1 MNGEPSPA
9 SRQGRTLINEQK
21 LAEAGPRAVAVASA
35 ARRAV
40 AATRSSPRAGAAER
54 PRATLLGSMHTAQ
67 RILLVRGQKVLV
79 DADLA
84 ELYGVSTKRLNQQTR
99 RNAARF
105 PPDFVFELTPR
116 EKAGVVANCNHLARL
131 RFSPA
136 LPLAFTEHGAL
147 MAASVLNTPR
157 AVEMSL
163 YVVRAFVRLRE
174 ALATHKALARKL
186 EELERAVAT
195 LDAKTDT
202 RFRETFDAIRALMA
216 QPEPKRRPI
225 GFITPEEK
233 KQRG

>member
-1 MNGEPSPA
+1 
-9 SRQGRTLINEQK
+9 
-21 LAEAGPRAVAVASA
+21 VA
-35 ARRAV
+35 
-40 AATRSSPRAGAAER
+40 
-54 PRATLLGSMHTAQ
+54 LLGVAHAGQ
-67 RILLVRGQKVLV
+67 RILLLRGQKVLV

-84 ELYGVSTKRLNQQTR
+84 ELYGVTTKRLNQQTR
-99 RNAARF
+99 RNAERF
-105 PPDFVFELTPR
+105 PADFVFELTPQ
-116 EKAGVVANCNHLARL
+116 EKAEVVANCNHLAKL

-147 MAASVLNTPR
+147 MAAAVLNTPR

-174 ALATHKALARKL
+174 ILATHKALAGKL

-195 LDAKTDT
+195 LDAKTDA
-202 RFRETFDAIRALMA
+202 RFRETFNAIRALMT

-225 GFITPEEK
+225 GFVTPEDR

>member
-1 MNGEPSPA
+1 MS
-9 SRQGRTLINEQK
+9 
-21 LAEAGPRAVAVASA
+21 
-35 ARRAV
+35 
-40 AATRSSPRAGAAER
+40 TRAAER
-54 PRATLLGSMHTAQ
+54 PAVALLRVASATH

-79 DADLA
+79 DADLG

-99 RNAARF
+99 RNADRF
-105 PPDFVFELTPR
+105 PADFMFELTAT
-116 EKAGVVANCNHLARL
+116 EKAEVVVNCNHLAKL

-147 MAASVLNTPR
+147 MADSVLNTPR

-174 ALATHKALARKL
+174 VLATHKALAGKL
-186 EELERAVAT
+186 REVERAVAT
-195 LDAKTDT
+195 LDAKTDA

-225 GFITPEEK
+225 GFVTPKEDRK
-233 KQRG
+233 VG

>member
-1 MNGEPSPA
+1 MNREAAAAPKRA
-9 SRQGRTLINEQK
+9 S
-21 LAEAGPRAVAVASA
+21 
-35 ARRAV
+35 
-40 AATRSSPRAGAAER
+40 SSPGAAKRPAAGLLGVVRAG
-54 PRATLLGSMHTAQ
+54 Q
-67 RILLVRGQKVLV
+67 RILLLRGQKVLV

-84 ELYGVSTKRLNQQTR
+84 ELYAVSTKRLNQQTR
-99 RNAARF
+99 RNAERF
-105 PPDFVFELTPR
+105 PADFVFELTPQ
-116 EKAGVVANCNHLARL
+116 EKAEVVANCNHLAKL

-147 MAASVLNTPR
+147 MAAAVLNTPR

-174 ALATHKALARKL
+174 VLATHKALARKL

-195 LDAKTDT
+195 LDAKTDA
-202 RFRETFDAIRALMA
+202 RFRETFDAIRALMT

-225 GFITPEEK
+225 GFVTPEDR

>member
-1 MNGEPSPA
+1 MNREAPA
-9 SRQGRTLINEQK
+9 APKG
-21 LAEAGPRAVAVASA
+21 AS
-35 ARRAV
+35 
-40 AATRSSPRAGAAER
+40 SSPGTAER
-54 PRATLLGSMHTAQ
+54 PAVALLGVARAGQ
-67 RILLVRGQKVLV
+67 RILLLRGQKVLV

-84 ELYGVSTKRLNQQTR
+84 ELYGVTTKRLNQQTR
-99 RNAARF
+99 RNAERF
-105 PPDFVFELTPR
+105 PADFVFELTPQ
-116 EKAGVVANCNHLARL
+116 EKAEVVANCNHLAKL

-147 MAASVLNTPR
+147 MAAAVLNTPR

-174 ALATHKALARKL
+174 VLATHKALGRRL

-195 LDAKTDT
+195 LDAKTDS
-202 RFRETFDAIRALMA
+202 RFRETFNAIRALMT

-225 GFITPEEK
+225 GFVTPEDR

>member
-1 MNGEPSPA
+1 
-9 SRQGRTLINEQK
+9 
-21 LAEAGPRAVAVASA
+21 VA
-35 ARRAV
+35 
-40 AATRSSPRAGAAER
+40 
-54 PRATLLGSMHTAQ
+54 LLGVAHAGQ
-67 RILLVRGQKVLV
+67 RILLLRGQKALV

-84 ELYGVSTKRLNQQTR
+84 ELYGVTTKRLNQQTR
-99 RNAARF
+99 RNAERF
-105 PPDFVFELTPR
+105 PADFVFELTPQ
-116 EKAGVVANCNHLARL
+116 EKAEVVANCNHLAKL

-147 MAASVLNTPR
+147 MAAAVLNTPR

-174 ALATHKALARKL
+174 ILATHKALAGKL

-195 LDAKTDT
+195 LDAKTDA
-202 RFRETFDAIRALMA
+202 RFRETFNAIRALMT

-225 GFITPEEK
+225 GFVTPEDR